1 MQIKEY
7 NRIFK
12 YDTDFPLRVTYQS
25 QKPTPHHSHEFVE
38 IIIII
43 AGSGIHETKFS
54 RYRIDAG
61 DVIII
66 PRNGYHGYLEVD
78 DLELMNVLFDPR
90 QLPLPM
96 LDLYKLPGYNALFG
110 LENDFFEQNRFYP
123 KFHLDEK
130 SFDTISHLLEK
141 MRQESENPTPG
152 YRCCQMG
159 YFMALLG
166 NLCRLYTK
174 NLESVH
180 EPLLNMGSIISYL
193 NSNYSKDINLSDIL
207 RKAGM
212 SKSAFMRKFKQ
223 ATGTTPIDYLIQLRV
238 TKASCLLQE
247 TNLSI
252 SEIAYKS
259 GFSDSNYFSRTFRKV
274 TGLTPRE
281 FSKHCRTNDIKSSP
295 TAYKQ

>member
-12 YDTDFPLRVTYQS
+12 YDTDFPLLVTYQS

-54 RYRIDAG
+54 RYRLDAG

-96 LDLYKLPGYNALFG
+96 LDLYKLPGYNAMFG

-123 KFHLDEK
+123 KFHLDEN
-130 SFDTISHLLEK
+130 SFDTISHLLGI

-174 NLESVH
+174 NLERVH

-193 NSNYSKDINLSDIL
+193 NSNYSKNINLSDIL

-281 FSKHCRTNDIKSSP
+281 FSKHCRNNDIKSSP
-295 TAYKQ
+295 SA

>member
-7 NRIFK
+7 NRVFQ
-12 YDTDFPLRVTYQS
+12 YDINFPLQVAYQKQIITS
-25 QKPTPHHSHEFVE
+25 PHSHEFVE

-43 AGSGIHETKFS
+43 AGSGIHKTKFS
-54 RYRIDAG
+54 RYRLTAG

-66 PRNGYHGYLEVD
+66 PRNGSHGYPEVD
-78 DLELMNVLFDPR
+78 DLELMNVLFDPK

-123 KFHLDEK
+123 KFHLDEN
-130 SFDTISHLLEK
+130 SFDTISHLLRI

-247 TNLSI
+247 TSLSI

-259 GFSDSNYFSRTFRKV
+259 GFTDSNYFSRTFRKV

-281 FSKHCRTNDIKSSP
+281 FSKHCRNNDIKSSP
-295 TAYKQ
+295 IA